1 MRTAACR
8 CLIAACSCTLENRKK
23 NHDTRLRRGRKCGSR
38 AQHGARLPPYPR
50 HGLMRTRVSR
60 APCAR
65 RPTLERCGRSG
76 AGRARP
82 RTTGSRLCSKQGPY
96 VRDSPSDPADW
107 PELSVPSPLG
117 GLPVLSF
124 LSERSLPNRTLRTAS
139 GWLAQPILSLRRAR
153 IRRGSPSYRRRSE
166 LSRLALPLLALFM
179 CERRRCWLPVH
190 VSGWENSLCVWSV
203 LTPKKVD
210 FCVLSKLS
218 VPLGPRALY
227 CPVRSC
233 PYLPSPAP
241 PAVRWTVR
249 TFKIGVYNIGG

>member
-1 MRTAACR
+1 M
-8 CLIAACSCTLENRKK
+8 
-23 NHDTRLRRGRKCGSR
+23 
-38 AQHGARLPPYPR
+38 
-50 HGLMRTRVSR
+50 
-60 APCAR
+60 
-65 RPTLERCGRSG
+65 
-76 AGRARP
+76 GRALAGP
-82 RTTGSRLCSKQGPY
+82 EEGTGSLCWKQGPY

-210 FCVLSKLS
+210 FYASSKLS

-249 TFKIGVYNIGG
+249 TFKIGVYNIARGAGGARGAAEDGDGSGALTREETHSETVYYLLHSRARCRCRRSEREKARCRPATGGARRVDSE